1 MELNHRTFFKWLNEE
16 RKEINVSIQRKQWWS
31 FEAQEVMQELA
42 VVTETLGECLC
53 CVPEFLSGFFI
64 INYGNSVLEQYLKLR
79 IINYI

>member
-53 CVPEFLSGFFI
+53 CVPEFLSGLFI

>member
-1 MELNHRTFFKWLNEE
+1 MQLNHRTFFKWLNEE
-16 RKEINVSIQRKQWWS
+16 KKEINVSIQRKQWWS

-64 INYGNSVLEQYLKLR
+64 INYGNSVLEQ
-79 IINYI
+79 